1 MLLRVWRDLNHNLPD
16 SFKKVLINNYSL
28 TNSKRSSLVQRK
40 IENSNSF
47 WETQVFE
54 RLELEPSLLFGR
66 LGGTEAT
73 CLGIYLDFKYK
84 YKHPIRYLISKIM
97 YNKRLDQLCNNAG
110 VYPKTREIFDFFC
123 EEHLNSLNLLDIFSV
138 WGKPT
143 AWVESNYA
151 HKKKIL
157 FVSGDASFPWLE
169 ARDGVSEVGWGM
181 AFAGKKVL
189 VVSPFID
196 SIKIQVP
203 KFNLIFKG
211 LSIPE
216 IHFQYLRAPMS
227 QGGIDDGKSYKFH
240 LLNLKS
246 QIKTFDFDIA
256 LVSAGAYSLPL
267 AAYAKELGKIG
278 IHAGGAMQLFF
289 GITGKRYDNYP
300 IVQRYFNS
308 EWKRPFEHE
317 RPANWR
323 SIEDGCYW

>member
-1 MLLRVWRDLNHNLPD
+1 MNRSLRVIIKN
-16 SFKKVLINNYSL
+16 KLISSYSL
-28 TNSKRSSLVQRK
+28 TNFRNAIEVRNRV
-40 IENSNSF
+40 IENSLN
-47 WETQVFE
+47 WEMQIFE
-54 RLELEPSLLFGR
+54 RMIQNSTLLFGR

-73 CLGIYLDFKYK
+73 CLGIYLDSKNK
-84 YKHPIRYLISKIM
+84 CKHPIRYLISKIM
-97 YNKRLDQLCNNAG
+97 YKKRLDQLCDNAG
-110 VYPKTREIFDFFC
+110 VYPKTREMFDFFC
-123 EEHLNSLNLLDIFSV
+123 QEHMNSLNSLDIFSV

-151 HKKKIL
+151 HKKKIF

-289 GITGKRYDNYP
+289 GITGKRYDNYSM
-300 IVQRYFNS
+300 VQKYFNS

>member
-1 MLLRVWRDLNHNLPD
+1 MRNFFIVNQLKNLA
-16 SFKKVLINNYSL
+16 LNNYSFA
-28 TNSKRSSLVQRK
+28 NW
-40 IENSNSF
+40 SNSVKVKKRVANENPN
-47 WETQVFE
+47 WEAQVI
-54 RLELEPSLLFGR
+54 RIINASAKLLFGR
-66 LGGTEAT
+66 LGGTEAA
-73 CLGIYLDFKYK
+73 CLGIYLDLQSGRKLSIRFLIAKLMYK
-84 YKHPIRYLISKIM
+84 
-97 YNKRLDQLCNNAG
+97 KRLNQLCNNAG
-110 VYPKTREIFDFFC
+110 VYPKTREMFDFFC
-123 EEHLNSLNLLDIFSV
+123 EEHMNSLNSLDIFSV

-151 HKKKIL
+151 HEKKIF

-181 AFAGKKVL
+181 GFAGKKVL

-196 SIKIQVP
+196 SIEIQVP
-203 KFNLIFKG
+203 KLNQIFKG

>member
-1 MLLRVWRDLNHNLPD
+1 
-16 SFKKVLINNYSL
+16 LINNYSL
-28 TNSKRSSLVQRK
+28 TNSKHSSIVQRRLK
-40 IENSNSF
+40 YSNPF
-47 WETQVFE
+47 WETQVFD
-54 RLELEPSLLFGR
+54 RLNSGSALLFGR

-73 CLGIYLDFKYK
+73 CLGIYFDFQHKYK
-84 YKHPIRYLISKIM
+84 NPIRYLISKIM

-110 VYPKTREIFDFFC
+110 VYPKTREMFDFFC
-123 EEHLNSLNLLDIFSV
+123 KQHINSLNLLDIFSV

-143 AWVESNYA
+143 SWVESKYVSVER
-151 HKKKIL
+151 IL
-157 FVSGDASFPWLE
+157 YVSGDASFPWLE
-169 ARDGVSEVGWGM
+169 ARDGVSELGWGM

-196 SIKIQVP
+196 SIETQVP
-203 KFNLIFKG
+203 KLNKIFKG

-216 IHFQYLRAPMS
+216 IHFRYLCAPMS
-227 QGGIDDGKSYKFH
+227 QGGVDDGKSYKFH

-246 QIKTFDFDIA
+246 QIKSFDFDI
-256 LVSAGAYSLPL
+256 LIVSAGAYSLPL

-300 IVQRYFNS
+300 IVQKFFNS
-308 EWKRPFEHE
+308 DWKRPFDHE

-323 SIEDGCYW
+323 QIEDGCYW